1 MKLSYSQQALIE
13 CEQSLIYF
21 VDIIVADRDEVFD
34 DDIEFVGVTER
45 KACFFEHIFGFGKG
59 ELKRDSKC
67 YRRGLLGLYSLS
79 LRIFENS
86 LRSIFAFL

>member
-21 VDIIVADRDEVFD
+21 VDIIVAVRDEVFD

-67 YRRGLLGLYSLS
+67 YRRGLARLVQPVTAYL
-79 LRIFENS
+79 
-86 LRSIFAFL
+86 